1 MIVDRDQQ
9 IDTSREFGQHYL
21 YVQES
26 AIYLKQIDHSSDADP
41 PPYRRS
47 KKNVKATKL

>member
-1 MIVDRDQQ
+1 MIVDRD
-9 IDTSREFGQHYL
+9 TSREIGQHYL